1 MTNPT
6 LFGNDGLCYN
16 FYMAQRDSI
25 HAANTQTTYREI
37 VKDVINKYAQL
48 RPSHGAIRLDTIF
61 NEQQDNYALMQ
72 AGWDRGV

>member
-1 MTNPT
+1 
-6 LFGNDGLCYN
+6 
-16 FYMAQRDSI
+16 MAQRDSI